1 MGSLGHTL
9 SLRSLMLHS
18 LSLETGQEKLGP
30 VLLSDK
36 KSPRGIARSTIF
48 AQLLFFPKK
57 IHFWE
62 CTKIHFTFI
71 TLVAQLLFLCF
82 SFEG

>member
-1 MGSLGHTL
+1 MGSLGQTP

-36 KSPRGIARSTIF
+36 RYPRGIARSSIF
-48 AQLLFFPKK
+48 AQLLFFSPKN
-57 IHFWE
+57 
-62 CTKIHFTFI
+62 TFLI
-71 TLVAQLLFLCF
+71 YYVNGSAAVPLLLL
-82 SFEG
+82 

>member
-48 AQLLFFPKK
+48 AQLLFFSQKN
-57 IHFWE
+57 
-62 CTKIHFTFI
+62 TFLGMYKNTFYI
-71 TLVAQLLFLCF
+71 YYVSGSAAVPLLQL
-82 SFEG
+82 